1 MLATVR
7 KSLAPGFA
15 GERKNAKLAR
25 MATYPEYTKA
35 AMRRA
40 QYEQME
46 DGEWFASILGLEGL
60 WASGPSVEE
69 AREQLLET
77 LDGWISVHAGI
88 GKNRLPDLDGVSLH
102 EAPKTVEHD

>member
-1 MLATVR
+1 
-7 KSLAPGFA
+7 
-15 GERKNAKLAR
+15 
-25 MATYPEYTKA
+25 MATYPEYIRA

-46 DGEWFASILGLEGL
+46 DGEWFASIPGFEGL

-77 LDGWISVHAGI
+77 LYEWIPVHVGI
-88 GKNRLPDLDGVSLH
+88 GKNRLPDIDGVSLY
-102 EAPKTVEHD
+102 ELPKRVD